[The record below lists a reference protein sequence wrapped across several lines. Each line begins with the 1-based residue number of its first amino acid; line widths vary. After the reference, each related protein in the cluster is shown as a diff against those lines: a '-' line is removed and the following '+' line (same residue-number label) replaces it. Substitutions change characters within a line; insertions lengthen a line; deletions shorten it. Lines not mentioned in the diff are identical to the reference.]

1 MDDVNSGSRII
12 EVSLSS
18 ESSELGKSN
27 DIKKRGRTKRGRK
40 KKGENGSLASE
51 SMDGASNGQEDSQK
65 KQEKIEKRK
74 ELLKKH
80 LEDVKWQAVDK
91 ILNEKSR
98 KEREKEKKLKKEI
111 EDGKMKEAAME
122 EKLKQ
127 ALSSIHIKHC
137 KDGLV
142 TLSFPRGVL
151 LPKVLSQD
159 ARNGNPIKKSQIRSY
174 VCLKCGK
181 PSKYCNPSSKKYSC
195 SLECYK
201 ALN

>member
-1 MDDVNSGSRII
+1 MEDVNSGSKII

-18 ESSELGKSN
+18 ESSDIGKCN
-27 DIKKRGRTKRGRK
+27 EVKKRGRTKRGRK
-40 KKGENGSLASE
+40 KKGDNGSLASE
-51 SMDGASNGQEDSQK
+51 SMDGAMNGQEDSQK
-65 KQEKIEKRK
+65 RQEKIDKRK

-91 ILNEKSR
+91 ILNEKSK
-98 KEREKEKKLKKEI
+98 KEREKEKKLKKDI
-111 EDGKMKEAAME
+111 EDGKAKEAAME

-137 KDGLV
+137 KDGQV

-151 LPKVLSQD
+151 LPKVLSQE
-159 ARNGNPIKKSQIRSY
+159 AKNGHVIKKSQIKSY
-174 VCLKCGK
+174 DCLKCGK